1 MLVRKKVNLRVEKG
15 KLMRQM
21 MIINMVL
28 TLKAVK
34 GVLLIKSILKI
45 IELQKKLFVKDIE
58 LG

>member
-45 IELQKKLFVKDIE
+45 IEL
-58 LG
+58 

>member
-1 MLVRKKVNLRVEKG
+1 
-15 KLMRQM
+15 MRQM